1 MQMPSVD
8 YSLVANNDLSNLQ
21 QGFKMGKDIAEYKK
35 NRENELKQKAADI
48 ANAEAIAKTNA
59 TNAQVVASTAQSKIQ
74 QINADNSLDA
84 ETKGQ
89 ALSGLVATRDQNLQ
103 IFKDNTD
110 VLSRVASAKKE
121 VGDQIADLTKV
132 NAQVQLGEAQNK
144 AKNLPFEAAR
154 QQAQNEVLTG
164 VLDQMKKTGKPVTVD
179 IGGGRQAVYTLTDKG
194 LTSDVLQPVSA
205 NKQSYISTRS
215 VQRPGAQAGVMD
227 VLGTTTDG
235 REEVIPSLSAKPG
248 AAGATGVAGQML
260 DDTGRRRIAP
270 IDDANRVGAPYISPN
285 PTFGSD
291 EKGARVIK
299 GKRYSEDLRLEKLA
313 ADAATT
319 SEQLITGLKQFGA
332 IDEGTSPYFTF
343 LPSGTDERN
352 MQAYTEQMT
361 QLMKS
366 PSWTG
371 AVSDWE
377 GKMFQ
382 ARLPM
387 YNKTPEYNRQAIDV
401 LTAGAE
407 RVQDY
412 SRFIGAYKEL
422 HGDLEGAQSAWNKY
436 RTEVPTIVDY
446 DTLKKQYG
454 ERTGLSGEKL
464 NAGWKVE
471 AKEKG
476 YTDDQLYRNPNYID
490 SGEYFRAKNLEALQS
505 GGIPESEQ
513 QSSGAPAEYKSDEDL
528 KSALQRGDITRERA
542 EKIARDMGF
551 IQ

>member
-1 MQMPSVD
+1 MPSVD